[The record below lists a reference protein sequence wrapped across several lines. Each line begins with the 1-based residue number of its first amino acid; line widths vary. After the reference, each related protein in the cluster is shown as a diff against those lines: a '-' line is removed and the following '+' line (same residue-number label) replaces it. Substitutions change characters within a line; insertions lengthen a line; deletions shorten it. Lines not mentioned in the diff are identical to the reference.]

1 MASKKQEQQ
10 ENEQQENEQQ
20 DEQQQDEE
28 QQSSSGHSGA
38 GTAVKAVAA
47 AAATGAAALAAKKV
61 MSGRGEGSNG
71 SSSNGDT
78 PERQGGGGEGS
89 MLNSVLSGGWE
100 AARDALLPAAEDAAG
115 AAGEYVAQHGPDI
128 LRDRIIP
135 RFVDSF
141 NEAREGS

>member
-1 MASKKQEQQ
+1 MADEQQEQQ
-10 ENEQQENEQQ
+10 EQTEGTEQSALSNPA
-20 DEQQQDEE
+20 
-28 QQSSSGHSGA
+28 A

-61 MSGRGEGSNG
+61 MSGRGGSNG
-71 SSSNGDT
+71 SSTNGDS
-78 PERQGGGGEGS
+78 PKPQSDEPS
-89 MLNSVLSGGWE
+89 ILNSVLSGGWE

-128 LRDRIIP
+128 LRDRIVP

-141 NEAREGS
+141 NEARGGS

>member
-1 MASKKQEQQ
+1 MADKNQEQQ
-10 ENEQQENEQQ
+10 E
-20 DEQQQDEE
+20 QQQD
-28 QQSSSGHSGA
+28 QQQAGSGSPVT

-47 AAATGAAALAAKKV
+47 AAATGAAALAARKV
-61 MSGRGEGSNG
+61 MSGRGSNG
-71 SSSNGDT
+71 KSSNGGS
-78 PERQGGGGEGS
+78 PQKQGEGGES
-89 MLNSVLSGGWE
+89 ILSSALAGGWE

-128 LRDRIIP
+128 LRERIVP

>member
-1 MASKKQEQQ
+1 MADENQEQQ
-10 ENEQQENEQQ
+10 E
-20 DEQQQDEE
+20 QQQDQE
-28 QQSSSGHSGA
+28 QTGSGSPVGT

-61 MSGRGEGSNG
+61 ISGR
-71 SSSNGDT
+71 SSNGQSSNGET
-78 PERQGGGGEGS
+78 PQQQVEGGES
-89 MLNSVLSGGWE
+89 ILSSALSGGWE

-128 LRDRIIP
+128 LRDRIVP

-141 NEAREGS
+141 NEARGNT